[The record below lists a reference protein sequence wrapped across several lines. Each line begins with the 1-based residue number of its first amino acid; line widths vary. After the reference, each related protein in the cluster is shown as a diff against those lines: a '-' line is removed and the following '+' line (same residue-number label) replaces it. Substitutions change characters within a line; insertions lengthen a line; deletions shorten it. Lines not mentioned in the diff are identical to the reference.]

1 MVIGD
6 NDGSLRVGYAAVL
19 YNSSP
24 LKRDH
29 PSAGSDYRR
38 AQDEDWGD
46 DRRDRARVNGSI
58 IARLLQGI
66 ASRNGMEVILRS

>member
-46 DRRDRARVNGSI
+46 DRRDRARVNG
-58 IARLLQGI
+58 
-66 ASRNGMEVILRS
+66 